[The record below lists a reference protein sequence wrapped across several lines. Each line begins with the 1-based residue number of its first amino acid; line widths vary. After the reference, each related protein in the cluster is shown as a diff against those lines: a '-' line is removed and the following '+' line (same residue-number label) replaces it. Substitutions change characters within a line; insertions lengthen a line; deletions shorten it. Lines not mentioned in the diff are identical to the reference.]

1 MFVKNWPACRNLYG
15 CSRVLR
21 RAAFGLRAKAPT
33 EGKTMSKKLLLALA
47 ACLPI
52 ALSGCGGSG
61 GGTSCTV
68 NGIGISCDDYPRM
81 SQRVQNWNNAL
92 EDEKRA
98 GPDTTA
104 KLATASR
111 TRSASDISA
120 ASAAVDEYE
129 KVVQALI
136 AEDQRS
142 RSENVP
148 DDGRR
153 ADALR
158 IVRNNLNNFQTRLGR
173 LTGGSGSNGGGAGG
187 GGAGGSEP
195 STPARP
201 KDFTA
206 GIDGMSSTDG
216 MGRRN
221 GNLYINYV
229 GGNCTY
235 ALFSGYYNCG
245 DGYTSDSI
253 MGRIFDDRRLRDSYM
268 SLATIN
274 AIKFYI
280 SDHSLSNG
288 QFSGYVERN
297 IAAWGQYAVILSSG
311 RFDCPDNC
319 SNSTQILGFDLG
331 NRNINTP
338 SLSGRWRGAMAATDI
353 STGSAVVG
361 EAYVTFDAS
370 IFGHDTGRY
379 RIGVNTPPD
388 VTVQFRNIRK
398 IDDGIDGQT
407 AAYSGPTRIDWNLET
422 TTRFGWFGI
431 PTETVDGRNISYG
444 YGSGEVAHP
453 SSGIITGYFY
463 GPDTEDAQEVA
474 GVFEYYYGGQRL
486 EKNRRMD
493 GIVGAYLT
501 KRQ

>member
-1 MFVKNWPACRNLYG
+1 MAALVCFVVPL
-15 CSRVLR
+15 S
-21 RAAFGLRAKAPT
+21 AFGRKHQQKEEPCLRNCYWRSRPV
-33 EGKTMSKKLLLALA
+33 
-47 ACLPI
+47 C

-206 GIDGMSSTDG
+206 GIDGMAATDG
-216 MGRRN
+216 RGQRN
-221 GNLYINYV
+221 GVPYINDLSQRS
-229 GGNCTY
+229 GGGCRY
-235 ALFSGYYNCG
+235 GLFTGYHSCGNNYNEVR
-245 DGYTSDSI
+245 I
-253 MGRIFDDRRLRDSYM
+253 MEKIFDDRRLRDSYT

-280 SDHSLSNG
+280 SDHSLSSG
-288 QFSGYVERN
+288 QSAGYVERN
-297 IAAWGQYAVILSSG
+297 IAAWGQYAVILSTG

-319 SNSTQILGFDLG
+319 SNSSQIFGFSLG
-331 NRNINTP
+331 NSNLITP

-353 STGSAVVG
+353 STGSAIVG
-361 EAYVTFDAS
+361 EAYVEFDSS
-370 IFGHDTGRY
+370 IFGHDTGNY
-379 RIGVNTPPD
+379 RIGVGTPPD
-388 VTVQFRNIRK
+388 VTVRFRNIRK

-407 AAYSGPTRIDWNLET
+407 AAYSGPTQINWNLET

-431 PTETVDGRNISYG
+431 PSEVVDGRSISYG
-444 YGSGEVAHP
+444 WDSGDVAHP
-453 SSGIITGYFY
+453 SSGIISGAFY
-463 GPDTEDAQEVA
+463 GPDSNAKDAQEVA
-474 GVFEYYYGGQRL
+474 GIL
-486 EKNRRMD
+486 NIIMAAD
-493 GIVGAYLT
+493 C
-501 KRQ
+501 